1 MTGIPGTA
9 YRHAGEPFPKD
20 DCPGECWCLT
30 CLRERQLRAEIG
42 RLRGLIDEAEWGG
55 WGDDST
61 QGYEEC
67 PWCRQ
72 KERDGGHAADCP
84 AFPQKD

>member
-1 MTGIPGTA
+1 MTPIPGTA

-42 RLRGLIDEAEWGG
+42 RLRGLIAQVEWAGG
-55 WGDDST
+55 LRIRG
-61 QGYEEC
+61 C
-67 PWCRQ
+67 PWCRS
-72 KERDGGHAADCP
+72 DFTAGHIPDCP